1 MAEAK
6 KPSLVKLIIGA
17 IFAGEGVFIEAKK
30 RLQKRFG
37 PCDFASPLTPF
48 DFTEYY
54 KEEMGSHLFRRFLS
68 FQRLIN
74 PQALAEIKVYTNRLE
89 RQFSPGRSRSIGPS
103 PSLRINSERNRSI
116 NLDPG
121 YICAAKLVLASC
133 KDYSHR
139 IYLDKGVYAEV
150 TLQFQDGDFRA
161 LAWTYPDYKSKA
173 YLQSLN
179 TIREIYMRQLPRK
192 ASFSSKF

>member
-6 KPSLVKLIIGA
+6 KPSLVKLIMGA
-17 IFAGEGVFIEAKK
+17 IFAREGVFIEAKK

-37 PCDFASPLTPF
+37 PCDFESPLTPF

-54 KEEMGSHLFRRFLS
+54 KEEMGSHLLRCFLS

-74 PQALAEIKVYTNRLE
+74 PQALATIKVYTNRLE
-89 RQFSPGRSRSIGPS
+89 RQFSRGRSRT
-103 PSLRINSERNRSI
+103 I

-121 YICAAKLVLASC
+121 YICAARLVLASC

-139 IYLDKGVYAEV
+139 VYLDKGVYAEV

-179 TIREIYMRQLPRK
+179 TIRERYLRQLHRK
-192 ASFSSKF
+192 HLV